1 MTSKSPNLDQLN
13 FPIKTFKPVFYRIV
27 NKMTRADYSASLNTL
42 LNNFQHN
49 FGPLSDLCIDKIRHN
64 SVSLWTRYC
73 LDFII
78 SHFIIAPAVIAFWR
92 GTWDHSTI
100 YWDKVF
106 GDGELTLIKEV
117 NKCFSHLN
125 SCWLSRW

>member
-1 MTSKSPNLDQLN
+1 MAQE
-13 FPIKTFKPVFYRIV
+13 
-27 NKMTRADYSASLNTL
+27 ADYSASLNTL

-49 FGPLSDLCIDKIRHN
+49 FGPLSDLCIDKIRHS

-100 YWDKVF
+100 YWKTVF
-106 GDGELTLIKEV
+106 GDVRESILG
-117 NKCFSHLN
+117 LN
-125 SCWLSRW
+125 RMNH

>member
-1 MTSKSPNLDQLN
+1 
-13 FPIKTFKPVFYRIV
+13 
-27 NKMTRADYSASLNTL
+27 MTREADYSASLNTL

-49 FGPLSDLCIDKIRHN
+49 FGPLSDLCIDKIRHS

-78 SHFIIAPAVIAFWR
+78 SHFIIALAVIAFWR

-100 YWDKVF
+100 YWEKVF
-106 GDGELTLIKEV
+106 GDVSNQFAHFCSLSGE
-117 NKCFSHLN
+117 F
-125 SCWLSRW
+125 

>member
-1 MTSKSPNLDQLN
+1 MFNWSEVHFFGSTSYE
-13 FPIKTFKPVFYRIV
+13 IHT
-27 NKMTRADYSASLNTL
+27 
-42 LNNFQHN
+42 
-49 FGPLSDLCIDKIRHN
+49 LSDLCIDKIRHN

-100 YWDKVF
+100 YWKTVF
-106 GDGELTLIKEV
+106 GDVSESILG
-117 NKCFSHLN
+117 LN
-125 SCWLSRW
+125 RMNH

>member
-1 MTSKSPNLDQLN
+1 MTSKSQNLDQLN
-13 FPIKTFKPVFYRIV
+13 LPIKTFKPVFYRIV

-49 FGPLSDLCIDKIRHN
+49 FGPLSDLCIDKIRHS

-100 YWDKVF
+100 YWKTVF
-106 GDGELTLIKEV
+106 GDVSESILG
-117 NKCFSHLN
+117 LN
-125 SCWLSRW
+125 RMNH

>member
-1 MTSKSPNLDQLN
+1 MA
-13 FPIKTFKPVFYRIV
+13 RE
-27 NKMTRADYSASLNTL
+27 ADYSASLNTL

-49 FGPLSDLCIDKIRHN
+49 FGPLSDLCIDKIRHS

-100 YWDKVF
+100 YWKTVF
-106 GDGELTLIKEV
+106 GDVSEQRRGFKSLQSNLDCSILKALNKKNKVLTVKTDAKSISLV
-117 NKCFSHLN
+117 
-125 SCWLSRW
+125 

>member
-1 MTSKSPNLDQLN
+1 
-13 FPIKTFKPVFYRIV
+13 
-27 NKMTRADYSASLNTL
+27 MTRADYSASLNTL

-49 FGPLSDLCIDKIRHN
+49 FGPLSDLCIDKLRHN

-92 GTWDHSTI
+92 GTWDHSTN
-100 YWDKVF
+100 YWEKVF
-106 GDGELTLIKEV
+106 GDVRL
-117 NKCFSHLN
+117 F
-125 SCWLSRW
+125 

>member
-1 MTSKSPNLDQLN
+1 MAQE
-13 FPIKTFKPVFYRIV
+13 
-27 NKMTRADYSASLNTL
+27 ADYSASLNTL

-49 FGPLSDLCIDKIRHN
+49 FGPLSDLCIDKIRHS

-100 YWDKVF
+100 YWKTVF
-106 GDGELTLIKEV
+106 GDVSEQRRGFKSLQSNLDCSILKALNKKNKVLTVKTDAKSISLV
-117 NKCFSHLN
+117 
-125 SCWLSRW
+125 

>member
-1 MTSKSPNLDQLN
+1 
-13 FPIKTFKPVFYRIV
+13 
-27 NKMTRADYSASLNTL
+27 MTRADYSASLNTL

-100 YWDKVF
+100 YWETVF
-106 GDGELTLIKEV
+106 GDVSLLVNELFLSTQADGCRILEE
-117 NKCFSHLN
+117 
-125 SCWLSRW
+125 SCPCHTW